1 MACHPDRARA
11 SYRPLFVIVVRFCLA
26 EAHLLAPL
34 QLRVFEQA
42 LEAPPPDDSEQLTLL
57 VAALRFLDLLLVLQL
72 EDFQMSVAFPPLFSS
87 RARGRRPCYVTDS
100 RTTPFNSHQWMFVHD
115 SAPGPSSSSSLDS
128 DSGRPTALLDR
139 LAQTLGG
146 DNMERSSIPPFAN
159 GVTSATDSDSTLDP
173 GRRPKHKRRPLLLSL
188 PIANSA
194 SQLIPFLAAVSER
207 TFERAYCAPEGEGDV
222 DWAAVEAGF
231 RAEVFE
237 RR

>member
-1 MACHPDRARA
+1 
-11 SYRPLFVIVVRFCLA
+11 
-26 EAHLLAPL
+26 
-34 QLRVFEQA
+34 
-42 LEAPPPDDSEQLTLL
+42 
-57 VAALRFLDLLLVLQL
+57 
-72 EDFQMSVAFPPLFSS
+72 
-87 RARGRRPCYVTDS
+87 VTDS

-173 GRRPKHKRRPLLLSL
+173 GWRPKHKRCPLLLSL

-207 TFERAYCAPEGEGDV
+207 TFERAYGAPEGEGDV

-237 RR
+237 GR